1 MTWRSN
7 LKLFIGLIA
16 VLALVS
22 GLTVIFTQRQGQVT
36 SASASI
42 EAERYP
48 VGIDYGGTLMQSF
61 ITDENE
67 RVNKGDVLF
76 ILQSPSLQADL
87 ARGLLKPETV
97 AYTVADDGTITL
109 TAAVSGTVRDVTTK
123 PGSFVQAG
131 QVLATIERAGSL
143 SVVAQYE
150 LSGRDYSRIGDGA
163 PVALRLPNG
172 ASLNGTVST
181 IDVQTVS
188 GQAETTIR
196 VASDAL
202 TDGGYNGLVKAGTPV
217 TATLTLR
224 DDGIMAGAF
233 DGVSDFLRKIGL

>member
-16 VLALVS
+16 VLALVF
-22 GLTVIFTQRQGQVT
+22 GLTVVFTQRQGQVT
-36 SASASI
+36 SESASI

-48 VGIDYGGTLMQSF
+48 VGIDYGGTLIQSF
-61 ITDENE
+61 ISEENQ

-76 ILQSPSLQADL
+76 TLQSPSLQADL
-87 ARGLLKPETV
+87 AEGLLKPETV

-109 TAAVSGTVRDVTTK
+109 TAAVSGTVRDVTTQ

-163 PVALRLPNG
+163 PVTLRLPNG

-188 GQAETTIR
+188 GEAETTIR

-202 TDGGYNGLVKAGTPV
+202 TDGAYNGLVTAGTPV
-217 TATLTLR
+217 TATLSLR
-224 DDGIMAGAF
+224 DDGILAGAF